1 VAHLQ
6 KRGEGV
12 VTERLWK
19 ACSKRLARPRV
30 VAQPKIATNDMFE
43 ESDRL
48 GLDELVDHVAE
59 DGTDGEE
66 ALVGVTDVGEPGF
79 VKEDL
84 LHNEDRDRLGKF
96 RARFHDAEAEGDDLG
111 RKEEVYDRVV
121 VILLRAIETEGS
133 GWDRKKEEERRGAHF
148 DESTD
153 DTEGGEAKV
162 FERTGFG
169 RGVQERVQEEGY
181 MCYVV

>member
-1 VAHLQ
+1 VAHLE
-6 KRGEGV
+6 KRGERV

-19 ACSKRLARPRV
+19 ACPKRLARPRV
-30 VAQPKIATNDMFE
+30 VAQPKIATDNMFE

-48 GLDELVDHVAE
+48 GLDKLVDHVAE

-66 ALVGVTDVGEPGF
+66 ALVGVTDVGEPGL

-96 RARFHDAEAEGDDLG
+96 RAGFHDAEAEGDDLG

-121 VILLRAIETEGS
+121 VILLRAIGTDGS
-133 GWDRKKEEERRGAHF
+133 GGD
-148 DESTD
+148 
-153 DTEGGEAKV
+153 
-162 FERTGFG
+162 
-169 RGVQERVQEEGY
+169 
-181 MCYVV
+181 